1 MDPKDHIHHW
11 EDEVTKSP
19 GQKLTNSY
27 PSLND
32 YTQVNKKQFAYKG
45 NPPKPEYLPQMNK
58 HESIRSGASAYYGDH
73 PLTYIAF
80 ERLFWDTLVDLGWKA
95 LDLDADEKIQQVI
108 LTCPDCGLSIGK
120 TQMVNTLTKSKAHK
134 ISRPDHIR
142 EIIKDHKNSARG
154 CTAPEYDE
162 NGDPVA
168 DTPVE
173 ALVKAILEES

>member
-1 MDPKDHIHHW
+1 
-11 EDEVTKSP
+11 
-19 GQKLTNSY
+19 
-27 PSLND
+27 
-32 YTQVNKKQFAYKG
+32 
-45 NPPKPEYLPQMNK
+45 MNK
-58 HESIRSGASAYYGDH
+58 HESTISSGASAYYGDH
-73 PLTYIAF
+73 PITYIAF

-120 TQMVNTLTKSKAHK
+120 TQMVHTLTKSKAHK
-134 ISRPDHIR
+134 ISSPTQIAQTVK
-142 EIIKDHKNSARG
+142 EHKKSARG